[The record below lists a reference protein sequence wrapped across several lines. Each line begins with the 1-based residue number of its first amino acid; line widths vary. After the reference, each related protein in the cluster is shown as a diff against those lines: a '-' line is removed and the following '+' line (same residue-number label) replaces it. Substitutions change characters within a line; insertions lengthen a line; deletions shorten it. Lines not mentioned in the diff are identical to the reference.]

1 MTLGTTAPAP
11 SLASDYFSFFSL
23 PRRLS
28 LDTAELQTKFY
39 ELSRRLH
46 PDLFAGRP
54 AAEQQ
59 YALDASALLNDGYRV
74 LRDPVKRAEYLLAL
88 EGSGAEEQRSAKVP
102 PELLEEVFELN
113 MMLEELR
120 GGDDSARPQLDEERR
135 RFTRMLERA
144 DCDLLHEF
152 TVYDAAPDP
161 TVLAMIRTILN
172 RRKYIHNLV
181 REVERALAGEP
192 PALAH

>member
-1 MTLGTTAPAP
+1 MSAGMTAAPDLTA
-11 SLASDYFSFFSL
+11 DYFSFFSL

-28 LDTAELQTKFY
+28 LDAAELQKRFY
-39 ELSRRLH
+39 ELSRQLH
-46 PDLFAGRP
+46 PDLYAGR
-54 AAEQQ
+54 AAEEQQ
-59 YALDASALLNDGYRV
+59 YALDASALLNDAYRV

-88 EGSGAEEQRSAKVP
+88 EGGGAEEQRSAQVP

-120 GGDDSARPQLDEERR
+120 GGDDSTRPQLDEERR
-135 RFTRMLERA
+135 RFVRMLERA

-152 TVYDAAPDP
+152 GVYDDAPDP
-161 TVLAMIRTILN
+161 SVLKMIRTILN
-172 RRKYIHNLV
+172 RRKYIQNLV